1 MFEENK
7 VEDVLEQLDV
17 LMEGNSAEI
26 ESNPHAALKRFKQGG
41 STSVYPSNR
50 RSSTMTTTRKTILG
64 SITLLVALVLVAS
77 FPATRALASEFLGI
91 FRVAKFA
98 PISVSPQQ
106 LAFLEEV
113 MENNEGLF
121 PGEMVFDEDPEPGR
135 EFNTLSEAAAWYSE
149 GSEYGAPIRTM
160 DGASGIYGETGGE
173 GTLTVNLENARKLLE
188 AANIDPMLLPDSLDG
203 QDVSATVNRTIIQ
216 EFDGVGFVQMQ
227 SPEINYPVGV
237 NPAPIGEAL
246 LTLLGMESAD
256 AKRLSRNIDWATT
269 LIMPIPTEFATFSE
283 VQIDGTTGV
292 AIEAIDGSGV
302 TMMWQSGGMVHIL
315 TGDGLETDDL
325 LDMVDEM
332 YYFFE

>member
-17 LMEGNSAEI
+17 LMEADSAEI
-26 ESNPHAALKRFKQGG
+26 ESSPHAALKRFKQTGIAP
-41 STSVYPSNR
+41 TYPSNR
-50 RSSTMTTTRKTILG
+50 RSSIMTTTRKTILG
-64 SITLLVALVLVAS
+64 SATLLLALVFIAS

-113 MENNEGLF
+113 MSENEGLF

-149 GSEYGAPIRTM
+149 GSDYGASIRTL

-203 QDVSATVNRTIIQ
+203 QEVSAQVNRTIIQ
-216 EFDGVGFVQMQ
+216 EFEGVAFIQMQ

-237 NPAPIGEAL
+237 NPEPIGEAL
-246 LTLLGMESAD
+246 LTLLGMEPAD
-256 AKRLSRNIDWATT
+256 AQRLSRNIDWATT
-269 LIMPIPTEFATFSE
+269 LVMPVPTEFATFSE

-302 TMMWQSGGMVHIL
+302 TMMWQSYDTVHIL

-332 YYFFE
+332 YYFYE